1 MAQARFSHGISSM
14 YYESFVAYPKEN
26 ETENVIESIL
36 NISSS
41 PFNMSN
47 KLTALTKK
55 NAHVLEHLLNTR
67 ADRCAGTE
75 SLQKGTSAR
84 CKNPFFLF

>member
-1 MAQARFSHGISSM
+1 M

-47 KLTALTKK
+47 KLTVFTKK
-55 NAHVLEHLLNTR
+55 KTDVLEPLLNPR
-67 ADRCAGTE
+67 ADMMCRYYE
-75 SLQKGTSAR
+75 QLAR
-84 CKNPFFLF
+84 CTFSFFLENR